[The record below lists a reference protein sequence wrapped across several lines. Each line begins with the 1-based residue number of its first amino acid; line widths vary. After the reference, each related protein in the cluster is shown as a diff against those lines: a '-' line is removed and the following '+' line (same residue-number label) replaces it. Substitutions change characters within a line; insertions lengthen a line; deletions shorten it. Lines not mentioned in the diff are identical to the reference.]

1 MNKLKLWKIIG
12 IFIVFL
18 LCFPLHFIYE
28 WLPNSFFS
36 IFLPVNESI
45 WEHMKLIFTS
55 YFLYEVIEYIIL
67 KKKNISV
74 NNFFLQTFIV
84 PIIGIIVYLII
95 FMPLYYIFG
104 ENMFISISLLFIVI
118 VLEEIIS
125 YFLLQYKEIDNQR
138 IIGIIGILLTYII
151 FGILTYQ
158 PLKNDLF
165 YDTVEGKYGI
175 DIYKK

>member
-1 MNKLKLWKIIG
+1 MNKLKFWKIVS
-12 IFIVFL
+12 IFITFL

-28 WLPNSFFS
+28 WMPNPFFS

-55 YFLYEVIEYIIL
+55 YLIYEVIEYIIFR
-67 KKKNISV
+67 KKKILI
-74 NNFFLQTFIV
+74 NNFLLQVFIV

-95 FMPLYYIFG
+95 FIPLYYIFG

-118 VLEEIIS
+118 ILEEIIS
-125 YFLLQYKEIDNQR
+125 YFLLQYREIDNQK
-138 IIGIIGILLTYII
+138 IIGLVGIFLTYVI

-165 YDTVEGKYGI
+165 YDIVEGKYGI